1 MKITVKQLQDLIAC
15 PSAVERFKQEFG
27 SELELPG
34 GWSQWCQGI
43 LLADPYWREHWGWA
57 KFNGVIPAWSFS
69 VADLSR
75 ADLYRADLSGANLSR
90 ADLYRAD
97 LSGANLSRA
106 DLSRADFSGANLSRA
121 NLYRADL
128 YRADLSGADFSGAY
142 RPEIDIDGWEADENG
157 RLKKKGGK
165 P

>member
-90 ADLYRAD
+90 ADL
-97 LSGANLSRA
+97 
-106 DLSRADFSGANLSRA
+106 SRADFSGANLSRA